1 LRAPRT
7 PRIAGDPDSSSP
19 PGRDLIALLD
29 RPEISSAILSGPAGS
44 GKTTLTAS
52 FIREAGVR
60 GLSLAIT
67 APTHKAL
74 RVLRG
79 MLERSGPVGI
89 FLHFTTLHSILGL
102 RLSENEDG
110 SFSVKPGPAPDLS
123 SFDWIIVDEC
133 SLVGRDLLREMER
146 ARGRCRVLFVGDPHQ
161 LPPVESMGASSQ
173 PPPVFTLPFHRISLD
188 RVHRQEDDHPVHHL
202 TRSLLAW
209 KPEEGR
215 PVPESLFPDPDLLA
229 PVDLSDSR
237 QLLWVSGGVNEAAA
251 WADELRKR
259 GENVRILAYTNRR
272 VELYNRLL
280 FRHEYGD
287 IATPFA
293 RNERVFLNETTGLR
307 NDEDQSVIIP
317 AGEELT
323 VLEIFPERH
332 PDYADIPAHRVYLA
346 DETGMTF
353 SVLVPDDSGAHQK
366 KIDALFREV
375 RQKKEGGSDKGHV
388 EDKSETGRM
397 SKAAWSLK
405 RAFAQLRHGYS
416 MTVFKAQ
423 GSTFESVIVDWQDLN
438 FFRDDHA
445 FVRGLY
451 VAATRPSH
459 RLIFAGTFR

>member
-1 LRAPRT
+1 MALLT
-7 PRIAGDPDSSSP
+7 PGVLGDPTPSSSP
-19 PGRDLIALLD
+19 EQDLIALLD
-29 RPEISSAILSGPAGS
+29 RPDISSAILSGPAGS

-52 FIREAGVR
+52 FIREAGIR

-79 MLERSGPVGI
+79 MLERTGPVGI

-102 RLSENEDG
+102 RLNENDDG

-123 SFDWIIVDEC
+123 VFDWIIVDEC
-133 SLVGRDLLREMER
+133 SLVGKDLLGEMER
-146 ARGRCRVLFVGDPHQ
+146 ARGHCRVLFVGDPHQ
-161 LPPVESMGASSQ
+161 LPPVEAVGAPSQ
-173 PPPVFTLPFHRISLD
+173 PPPVFTLHLHQISLD
-188 RVHRQEDDHPVHHL
+188 KVHRQEDNHPVHHL

-209 KPEEGR
+209 KLEKGR
-215 PVPESLFPDPDLLA
+215 PSPESLFSDPDLLA
-229 PVDLSDSR
+229 PEDFSDSR

-259 GENVRILAYTNRR
+259 RENVRILAYTNRR

-280 FRHEYGD
+280 FRYEYGD
-287 IATPFA
+287 ISTPFA

-307 NDEDQSVIIP
+307 NEENQAVIIP

-353 SVLVPDDSGAHQK
+353 SVLVPDDSRAHQK
-366 KIDALFREV
+366 NIDSLFREV
-375 RQKKEGGSDKGHV
+375 RQKKEGASDKGYMA
-388 EDKSETGRM
+388 DKAESGRL

-405 RAFAQLRHGYS
+405 RAFGQLRHGYS